1 MCASMESHERRADCA
16 EHISS
21 RARRRGGMRD
31 KGSWAAECAVF
42 ALVVGLYTLAVFAT
56 YDVNRENEPGDEALT
71 TNLLSHQAGFDELV
85 QMLETDHLSVSAK
98 GASGIDLATVARL
111 DKDPERF
118 RMYRGLL
125 RQISVADLR
134 YFPDSRKLILIPDGQ
149 DNPDRQSKFYLYL
162 PHGQAQPLVSYH
174 GSDWR
179 MPGMYL
185 RTGDRRLKGNWF
197 IHHEMTLEVAVPP
210 Y

>member
-16 EHISS
+16 EHISA
-21 RARRRGGMRD
+21 RARRRRD
-31 KGSWAAECAVF
+31 SRENGSRVAGCTLF
-42 ALVVGLYTLAVFAT
+42 ALVLGLYSLAAFAA

-71 TNLLSHQAGFDELV
+71 TNLLSHEAAFDEL
-85 QMLETDHLSVSAK
+85 QHMLETSQLSVAAK
-98 GASGIDLATVARL
+98 GASGIDLAAVARL
-111 DKDPERF
+111 DKDPARF
-118 RMYRGLL
+118 RMYRDVL

-134 YFPDSRKLILIPDGQ
+134 YFPDSGKLILIPDGQ
-149 DNPDRQSKFYLYL
+149 DNPDIQSKVYLYL
-162 PHGQAQPLVSYH
+162 PHGQPQPFVSYH

-179 MPGMYL
+179 LPGMYI

-197 IHHEMTLEVAVPP
+197 IHHEMTLEAAVPP